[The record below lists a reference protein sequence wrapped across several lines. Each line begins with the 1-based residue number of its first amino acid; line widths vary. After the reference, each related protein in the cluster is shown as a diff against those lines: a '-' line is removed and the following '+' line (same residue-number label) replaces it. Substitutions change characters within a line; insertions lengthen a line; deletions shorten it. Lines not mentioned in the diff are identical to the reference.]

1 MCLAWRRA
9 GAVVA
14 GRARLAAGHPQDE
27 PDGPGSSSDSERS
40 KETGSLGGAA
50 VRPPVR
56 PNPVP
61 AGGLLRLPP
70 CSTALLLGLVLLLVA
85 LLLSSVHLVTR
96 LDSLLVRM
104 ESEPGGAPSLH
115 PATYSAPQNAPA
127 PGLHPAPTPADP
139 LELVR
144 DLLERLSHI
153 LADQSKRPRNDNN
166 L

>member
-40 KETGSLGGAA
+40 KETGSLGGAE
-50 VRPPVR
+50 VRRPVR
-56 PNPVP
+56 PVP
-61 AGGLLRLPP
+61 AGGLLGLPP
-70 CSTALLLGLVLLLVA
+70 CSTALLLGLVLLLLA
-85 LLLSSVHLVTR
+85 LLLSSLHLLTR

-104 ESEPGGAPSLH
+104 EAEPGGAPAMH
-115 PATYSAPQNAPA
+115 PATYSAAQNTPA
-127 PGLHPAPTPADP
+127 PGLHPAPAPADP

-144 DLLERLSHI
+144 DSLERLSHI